1 MGTYRLTTD
10 AGRDLSG
17 IREFTK
23 NRWGN
28 EQSRKYLVEL
38 RKTLTVL
45 SDNPLIGI
53 RRSDIDEGIYSF
65 PHASHVIYYL
75 LEKNHLIVTGIL
87 HSSMAPENHLEGRTL
102 VSERGQ
108 N

>member
-1 MGTYRLTTD
+1 MGMYRLTRD
-10 AGRDLSG
+10 ARRDLPG

-23 NRWGN
+23 RQWGN
-28 EQSRKYLVEL
+28 EQSRKYIGEL

-53 RRSDIDEGIYSF
+53 RRSDIEEGIYSF

-75 LEKNHLIVTGIL
+75 LEQERLIVIGIL
-87 HSSMAPENHLEGRTL
+87 HSSMVPANHLKDRTL
-102 VSERGQ
+102 I
-108 N
+108 